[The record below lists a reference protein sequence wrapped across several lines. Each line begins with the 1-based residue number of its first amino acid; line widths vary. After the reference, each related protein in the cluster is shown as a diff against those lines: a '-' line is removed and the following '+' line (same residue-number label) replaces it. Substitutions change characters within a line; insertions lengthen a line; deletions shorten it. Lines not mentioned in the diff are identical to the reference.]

1 MNYVIGNNA
10 VSYFL
15 AYLLENTTLILH
27 KTLEELD
34 YNAGQKIIPV
44 SIIDLIKKE
53 FEDYSIKE
61 FQRFYDDRGKL
72 TSVLPKNFENLYSL
86 YTRGKTSVEKSYY
99 SNVEKYCKYISINDM
114 GPEESYDLL
123 FKKIKESVNKRTLD
137 KQLNSIDLTG
147 RITVGEEVLDFDR
160 IISTINI
167 VDLVELENSGKIRDS
182 ITENHKLEGFNL
194 PYNDRFVYVCSLDS
208 GEDITLSNL
217 YKQVLAT
224 GKPYF
229 RKTYIGKNII
239 YESMRNIYDKDIE
252 GNKILDYIESTQISD
267 NLRIKKVMGIDLVGK
282 FSEWNENINLETLYQ
297 RAHELKEFYNFS
309 ENNHKKVL

>member
-1 MNYVIGNNA
+1 M
-10 VSYFL
+10 SYFL

-53 FEDYSIKE
+53 FEDCSIKE

>member
-1 MNYVIGNNA
+1 V
-10 VSYFL
+10 
-15 AYLLENTTLILH
+15 
-27 KTLEELD
+27 
-34 YNAGQKIIPV
+34 
-44 SIIDLIKKE
+44 
-53 FEDYSIKE
+53 
-61 FQRFYDDRGKL
+61 
-72 TSVLPKNFENLYSL
+72 KNIVF
-86 YTRGKTSVEKSYY
+86 
-99 SNVEKYCKYISINDM
+99 EKYCKYISINDK

-229 RKTYIGKNII
+229 RKTYIGKKII

-282 FSEWNENINLETLYQ
+282 FSEWNENINLESLYQ

>member
-1 MNYVIGNNA
+1 M
-10 VSYFL
+10 SYFL

-239 YESMRNIYDKDIE
+239 YESMRNIYDK
-252 GNKILDYIESTQISD
+252 LW
-267 NLRIKKVMGIDLVGK
+267 V
-282 FSEWNENINLETLYQ
+282 
-297 RAHELKEFYNFS
+297 
-309 ENNHKKVL
+309 

>member
-1 MNYVIGNNA
+1 M
-10 VSYFL
+10 SYFL

-229 RKTYIGKNII
+229 RKTYIGKKII

-282 FSEWNENINLETLYQ
+282 FSEWNENINLESLYQ

>member
-1 MNYVIGNNA
+1 M
-10 VSYFL
+10 SYFL

-99 SNVEKYCKYISINDM
+99 SNVEKYCKYISINDK

-229 RKTYIGKNII
+229 RKTYIGKKII

-282 FSEWNENINLETLYQ
+282 FSEWNENINLESLYQ

-309 ENNHKKVL
+309 ENNDKKVL

>member
-99 SNVEKYCKYISINDM
+99 SNVEKYCKYISINDK

-229 RKTYIGKNII
+229 RKTYIGKKII

-282 FSEWNENINLETLYQ
+282 FSEWNENINLESLYQ

>member
-1 MNYVIGNNA
+1 M
-10 VSYFL
+10 SYFL

-229 RKTYIGKNII
+229 RKTYIGKKII